1 MIFPADF
8 FCCSSA
14 LILKFLFSFSRP
26 FPSDGLYRSHSAS
39 EYENDRGGNTGDRW
53 HGGYRDGF
61 ERDRVRRERDERD
74 STGPGPG
81 PGSGSQCRRPSPLY
95 FEQPRGSSRERDKI
109 REYSGRYQRSQSP
122 HYSDSPPM
130 RRPGSSSGEYSNT
143 FSKIYW
149 SRSGGPDNSSSS
161 SNKVR
166 SLSPTDYHP
175 DERDKIRLDSACRG
189 SRSDGGRNGFG
200 YDEFRG
206 GGGGGASTFD
216 GYRRA
221 VSPRDDNAGP
231 GLGSSSGSGFGGS
244 GSAGGHMH
252 PSRGRHPPYTDNVD
266 TERVGEARSRGSWP
280 SPQGLNRGGFFGG
293 RGGVGRF
300 GGHSMDGGSRG
311 GHSGF
316 GIRNFSF
323 QRRGAE
329 DMRRPLGD
337 GKSTA
342 GSSSSSNSE
351 KASQSVSVNNS
362 CGDITVNHNA
372 PGVTQSGDQ
381 EEGSDNMEIDTDT
394 VEVMA
399 TPVRRQRVISGEH
412 FLYLSL

>member
-1 MIFPADF
+1 MILYIF
-8 FCCSSA
+8 
-14 LILKFLFSFSRP
+14 FSFCRP

-39 EYENDRGGNTGDRW
+39 EYENDRGSNTGDRW

-74 STGPGPG
+74 SMGSG
-81 PGSGSQCRRPSPLY
+81 PGSGSNQCRRQSPLY
-95 FEQPRGSSRERDKI
+95 FEQPRGNSRERDKI
-109 REYSGRYQRSQSP
+109 REYSSRYQRSQSP

-130 RRPGSSSGEYSNT
+130 RRPASSSGDGYSNSN
-143 FSKIYW
+143 FSKNYW
-149 SRSGGPDNSSSS
+149 SRSGGQDNSSSS
-161 SNKVR
+161 SNKIR
-166 SLSPTDYHP
+166 SLSPDYHL
-175 DERDKIRLDSACRG
+175 DDRDKIRVDSACRG
-189 SRSDGGRNGFG
+189 SRSDGSRNGFG
-200 YDEFRG
+200 YEEFRG
-206 GGGGGASTFD
+206 GGGGGGASAFD

-231 GLGSSSGSGFGGS
+231 GSGSGNGNGGGFG

-252 PSRGRHPPYTDNVD
+252 PSRDRHPPYVDNID

-293 RGGVGRF
+293 RGGINRF
-300 GGHSMDGGSRG
+300 GGHSIEGGGRG

-316 GIRNFSF
+316 GVRNFSF

-329 DMRRPLGD
+329 DMRRPIGD
-337 GKSTA
+337 VKP
-342 GSSSSSNSE
+342 SSSAGTGNSNSSNSE
-351 KASQSVSVNNS
+351 KVSQSVSSNGNS
-362 CGDITVNHNA
+362 SSGDIAVIGNGNG
-372 PGVTQSGDQ
+372 PGVPQSGDQ

-399 TPVRRQRVISGEH
+399 TPVRRQRVISGAPSP
-412 FLYLSL
+412 F